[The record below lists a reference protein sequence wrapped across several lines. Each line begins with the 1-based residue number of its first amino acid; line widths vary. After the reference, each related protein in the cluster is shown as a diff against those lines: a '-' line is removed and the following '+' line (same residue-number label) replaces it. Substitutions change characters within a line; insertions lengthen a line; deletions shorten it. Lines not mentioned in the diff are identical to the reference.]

1 MFGTKAN
8 FRIKCLH
15 FEVVDIDATHHAI
28 IGRLGLT
35 KFMEIPHYTYLVLKM
50 SRPKGVISI
59 NGKLISPTTTPR
71 RDAA

>member
-8 FRIKCLH
+8 FRIKSLH
-15 FEVVDIDATHHAI
+15 FEVVDIDAAHHAI
-28 IGRLGLT
+28 IGRPGLT
-35 KFMEIPHYTYLVLKM
+35 KFMVIPHYTYLVLKM